1 MIIACYVSG
10 HGFGHAARVCE
21 VLRALRVRRPDIR
34 YVIRS
39 PLARWFFDFNLGA
52 GVEHGYSRLD
62 VGVVQRDSLSIDL
75 DATRRAYAAIDAD
88 AQRLVDA
95 EVATLSAHRPRLVF
109 ADIPALAFEV
119 AQRFGVPGVAMTN
132 FSWDWIYADYVGD
145 VPAFAPLVERLRTA
159 YAGAELLLRLPLHG
173 DLSAFPRIRDVPL
186 VARRASVA
194 ARDVRARLGL
204 SPGERVVLV
213 SFGGIGVAL
222 SGVPS
227 LRGVTFLATGGAA
240 VGGGAPSGCRA
251 VTHAEMT
258 AAGVRY
264 EDLVGA
270 SDAVISKP
278 GYGIVAECITNGTPI
293 VYTARGR
300 FAEYPCLVAGIEAH
314 LPNAFISND
323 DLYAGRWAAALEHVF
338 AQGRRE
344 PAIETDGADV
354 AAQALLSFVPD

>member
-21 VLRALRVRRPDIR
+21 VLRALRVRRPDIG

-39 PLARWFFDFNLGA
+39 PLARWFFEFSLGVA
-52 GVEHGYSRLD
+52 VEHGHCQLD

-88 AQRLVDA
+88 AQRLIDA
-95 EVATLSAHRPRLVF
+95 EVAALSAHRPSLVF

-119 AQRFGVPGVAMTN
+119 ARCLGIPGVAMTN
-132 FSWDWIYADYVGD
+132 FSWDWIYADYARD
-145 VPAFAPLVERLRTA
+145 LPAFAPLVEHLHAA
-159 YAGAELLLRLPLHG
+159 YARAALLLRLPLHG

-186 VARRASVA
+186 VARRATVA
-194 ARDVRARLGL
+194 PRDVRARIGL
-204 SPGERVVLV
+204 PQGDRLVLL

-222 SGVPS
+222 AGVPS

-240 VGGGAPSGCRA
+240 VGGAAPSGCRS

-264 EDLVGA
+264 EDLVGVC
-270 SDAVISKP
+270 DAVMSKP
-278 GYGIVAECITNGTPI
+278 GYGIVAECIANGTPI

-300 FAEYPCLVAGIEAH
+300 FAEYACLVAGIEAH
-314 LPNAFISND
+314 LPNAFISNE
-323 DLYAGRWAAALEHVF
+323 DLYAGRWAAALEQVF
-338 AQGRRE
+338 AHGRRE
-344 PAIETDGADV
+344 PAIEINGADV
-354 AAQALLSFVPD
+354 AAQALASFVPR